1 MEAILVKVFA
11 TALAL
16 SLVMTRPDAVK
27 TEFDPATD
35 KAEVL
40 KVLGDGCDHMRKAFD
55 IENIDLDGLIE
66 VVMTDKQAAAGEVAG
81 FKGINFNDL
90 HLAYKQFCKHEKIDK
105 EIVDIGEVIEF
116 YNRAAADLP
125 DHTRLKGLKLP
136 EMTTV
141 LDGGGAKFAELFE
154 PDNRRQWVPLSQIPD
169 SVQKAFLAAEDK
181 RFYEHKGVDVRSVT
195 RAFMNTLGGDK
206 RQGGSTITQQVAK
219 NLLVGDN
226 VTFERKIREVLV
238 ATRLEKAVSKQ
249 EILEIYLNS
258 IYLGRSSWGVDLASR
273 AYFGKPVKD
282 VDLNEAAFLAGLTKG
297 PAYFNP
303 DKYRDRAQGRLA
315 YVLTRMKDDGSI
327 TEPQMAEAEAAK
339 LNFVPNNR
347 VRRNTGFHLVDEVSR
362 EARAVAGINSLTSN
376 SYQVRS
382 TIRPSIQRAAEAALQ
397 DGLAHYEQTAGR
409 VEFQGAETNIGDAI
423 RKLDAERKANPAN
436 QANQSKPSWQIAL
449 EQVRMPL
456 YDVHWTRAV
465 VVEKKAYQ
473 GVESI
478 RVGLLDGR
486 VLPISTWGARTRSR
500 INHNDVVYVK
510 VVESSGQRG
519 GPRVELRTRPQVQ
532 GVALVMENKTGRV
545 LAMVGSF
552 SYPLSQLNR
561 VTQSRRQP
569 GSSLKPLIYLSAL
582 THGLQPNTLIQDAPI
597 TYPPINGV
605 HRHTRATDWWSP
617 RNYDGGYAGSMTMR
631 RALEQSKNLVTA
643 RLLDGGI
650 ESTPKES
657 LDAICELAVKAQIYP
672 QCVRFY
678 PFVLGAQPV
687 RPIDLAAFYAAIANE
702 GRRPTPHVIE
712 QISLD
717 GRVVYKANESL
728 KQLPGVDAAAAFQLR
743 SILQGVV
750 ARGTAARLASLSNA
764 IGGKTGTSDEF
775 NDAWFIGFSKDV
787 TIAIWT
793 GYDNTSMKTRK
804 TLGHGNA
811 GSRVALPIFDQI
823 MKAVWAD
830 YAPQTALPAP
840 SPEASRRL
848 IALPIDVRS
857 GQRIE
862 SRGDRTAFVEY
873 FRLDESG
880 RLDESQY
887 RLVARGGDYSVGDD
901 NVPRSSDN
909 SPFFFAPWFS
919 RNFEGVPSYTR
930 ERDHSFD
937 NSPGFRRPRVDVPR
951 GSGPRSN
958 QPEFDDRPRGGPF
971 GGGPFGGGFFGGRSG
986 F

>member
-1 MEAILVKVFA
+1 MEAILVKIFA

-27 TEFDPATD
+27 TEFDPVRD

-40 KVLGDGCDHMRKAFD
+40 KILGDGCDNMRKAFD

-90 HLAYKQFCKHEKIDK
+90 HLAYKQFCKHQKIDK
-105 EIVDIGEVIEF
+105 EVVNIAEVIEF

-125 DHTRLKGLKLP
+125 DHTRLKGLRLP
-136 EMTTV
+136 QMTTV
-141 LDGGGAKFAELFE
+141 FDGSGTKFAELFE
-154 PDNRRQWVPLSQIPD
+154 PDHRRQWVPLSRIPE
-169 SVQKAFLAAEDK
+169 SVQKAFIAAEDK

-195 RAFMNTLGGDK
+195 RAFMNTMGGDK

-226 VTFERKIREVLV
+226 VTFERKIREVIV
-238 ATRLEKAVSKQ
+238 ATRLEKALSKQ

-258 IYLGRSSWGVDLASR
+258 IYLGRSTWGVDLASR

-282 VDLNEAAFLAGLTKG
+282 IDLKEAAFLAGLTKG

-303 DKYRDRAQGRLA
+303 DKYLDRAQERLA

-327 TEPQMAEAEAAK
+327 TEPQMHEAEAAK
-339 LNFVPNNR
+339 LNFVPFNR
-347 VRRNTGFHLVDEVSR
+347 VRRTTGFHLVDEVGR
-362 EARAVAGINSLTSN
+362 EARAVAGINSLTN
-376 SYQVRS
+376 DSYQVKS
-382 TIRPSIQRAAEAALQ
+382 TIRPSLQRAAEAALQ
-397 DGLAHYEQTAGR
+397 DGLAQYEQNNGR
-409 VEFQGAETNIGDAI
+409 VEFRGAETNIGDAI
-423 RKLDAERKANPAN
+423 RKIDAARKSDPN
-436 QANQSKPSWQIAL
+436 QTKPSWQLAL

-456 YDVHWTRAV
+456 YDVQWTPAV
-465 VVEKKAYQ
+465 VVERRTVQ
-473 GVESI
+473 GAESI

-500 INHNDVVYVK
+500 INQHDVVYVK
-510 VVESSGQRG
+510 VIESTGNKG
-519 GPRVELRTRPQVQ
+519 GTRVELRSRPQVQ
-532 GVALVMENKTGRV
+532 GVALVMENKTGRI
-545 LAMVGSF
+545 LAMVGGF

-569 GSSLKPLIYLSAL
+569 GSSLKPLIYLTAL
-582 THGLQPNTLIQDAPI
+582 THGLQPNTLIQDSPV
-597 TYPPINGV
+597 TYPPIGGV
-605 HRHTRATDWWSP
+605 NRWTRSTDWWSP

-643 RLLDGGI
+643 RILDGGI
-650 ESTPKES
+650 ETTPKES
-657 LDAICELAVKAQIYP
+657 LDAVCELAVQAQVYP

-728 KQLPGVDAAAAFQLR
+728 KPIPGVDPAAAFQLR

-750 ARGTAARLASLSNA
+750 ARGTAARLSALSSM

-775 NDAWFIGFSKDV
+775 NDSWFIGFSKDV
-787 TIAIWT
+787 TIAIWV

-830 YAPQTALPAP
+830 YAPQVALPGP
-840 SPEASRRL
+840 SPEANRRL
-848 IALPIDVRS
+848 VALPIDVRS
-857 GQRIE
+857 GQRIDT
-862 SRGDRTAFVEY
+862 RDRTAFVEY
-873 FRLDESG
+873 FRLDDRG
-880 RLDESQY
+880 KLDETQY
-887 RLVARGGDYSVGDD
+887 RLVSRGHDYSVGDND
-901 NVPRSSDN
+901 HQPTYQQSN
-909 SPFFFAPWFS
+909 PFFFAPWFS
-919 RNFEGVPSYTR
+919 RNFEGAPQPVYRQR
-930 ERDHSFD
+930 EFD
-937 NSPGFRRPRVDVPR
+937 GGGYRQREYEGGGRRPVQR
-951 GSGPRSN
+951 GQRGFDEDNRRA
-958 QPEFDDRPRGGPF
+958 QPF
-971 GGGPFGGGFFGGRSG
+971 GGFFGGRGG